1 MIEYK
6 VLVVDD
12 HKEIESSFQLYS
24 MELEDRGLNVKFDI
38 VSTIGYFEEKKDEQF
53 DILMVDYNLRN
64 GFFEDET
71 MSMGTDFINDF
82 RKNNM
87 INKMEEVL
95 SFPEDLEIE
104 DGLESILEC
113 EEPKEDESIDESDKE
128 WSTFLEEVDKN
139 DTINNK
145 KYQLKLMDE

>member
-12 HKEIESSFQLYS
+12 YKEIERSFPLYS

-38 VSTIGYFEEKKDEQF
+38 VSTIRDFKEKKDEQF

-82 RKNNM
+82 RKK
-87 INKMEEVL
+87 I
-95 SFPEDLEIE
+95 
-104 DGLESILEC
+104 
-113 EEPKEDESIDESDKE
+113 
-128 WSTFLEEVDKN
+128 
-139 DTINNK
+139 
-145 KYQLKLMDE
+145 